1 MVAAFVAVVL
11 LVAPGGP
18 YTSISEALADAEPG
32 DTILVRGGVHP
43 ALVVDKAVTIRGE
56 AGAVIDGG
64 GIGDVVT
71 IDAPSV
77 ILEGFELRNSG
88 TVMYEEHAGVTV
100 LQPDVIVRNN
110 TIHDVLFGVFVK
122 QGDNALIEG
131 NHIVGYD
138 LDTHSRG
145 DGLRAWYSNG
155 ARFID
160 NHVEQTRDVILW
172 FSNDAVVE
180 GNVITDGRYGLHF
193 MYDDGMVVRGNEV
206 RDNSVG
212 MFLMYSSNVTVDNN
226 LIADSFGPSGYG
238 IGLKEI
244 ANLEVTDN
252 VILRNRIGVSFD
264 TVPHGQ
270 DAFASFTGN
279 LVAFN
284 VAGMSFQP
292 STERVELVT
301 NSFDRN
307 GSQIEI
313 RGGGDLAGNT
323 WSGERGNYWSDY
335 VGYDADGDGIGDLAY
350 EPNSLFESMR
360 DEEPVLALFNYSP
373 AALAVDFAARAVPN
387 LRPSPKVVD
396 EAPLTGGGAPGWF
409 EAGRSARL
417 PLFGVT
423 AILAAFGV
431 VVTRG
436 MSRGFGARS
445 SSARDT
451 VVQAG
456 ETDAGTVLQA
466 RALTKRYGERAVLN
480 ALDLTV
486 KRGEAVALWGGN
498 GAGKTTAIRCVVGVI
513 KHEGDVVVNGA
524 RLAERPK
531 DVRRSIGYVPQDQ
544 QLPDL
549 PSRDLLAFFGAL
561 RGVESAEL
569 DSTAQ
574 LVGIEDH
581 LDKRPN
587 ELSGGLRQRLA
598 LALALLGDPPLLL
611 LDEPT
616 ANLDAATRESIFALL
631 DEKRSRGTTVVF
643 TTHRAD
649 EVIAF
654 ADRVITLE
662 DGRAVAEAS
671 ADTFARDLNDTST
684 NILIRVADADLTRAR
699 AQLAASGLDVTARA
713 GWLTV
718 RDAAPDQ
725 PLRILFAEGIDV
737 LESAVGSQ
745 R

>member
-1 MVAAFVAVVL
+1 MVAALVAVVL

-18 YTSISEALADAEPG
+18 YTSISEALADAQPG
-32 DTILVRGGVHP
+32 DTILVRGGVHT
-43 ALVVDKAVTIRGE
+43 ALVIDKSVTIRGE

-71 IDAPSV
+71 IDAPGV

-110 TIHDVLFGVFVK
+110 TLRDVLFGIYVK

-131 NHIVGYD
+131 NHVVGYD
-138 LDTHSRG
+138 LDVHSRG

-160 NHVEQTRDVILW
+160 NRVEQTRDVILW

-212 MFLMYSSNVTVDNN
+212 MFLMYSSNVTVDDN

-244 ANLEVTDN
+244 ANLEVNDN

-284 VAGMSFQP
+284 HAGMSFQP
-292 STERVELVT
+292 STERVELLT

-323 WSGERGNYWSDY
+323 WNAERGNYWSDY

-396 EAPLTGGGAPGWF
+396 EAPLTGSAAPAWF

-417 PLFGVT
+417 PLIGLTTV
-423 AILAAFGV
+423 LVAFGV

-436 MSRGFGARS
+436 MSRGFSGARAS
-445 SSARDT
+445 TAET
-451 VVQAG
+451 VAHTI
-456 ETDAGTVLQA
+456 ETDAGAVLQA
-466 RALTKRYGERAVLN
+466 RGLTKRYGERAVLN

-486 KRGEAVALWGGN
+486 NRGEAVALWGGN

-513 KHEGDVVVNGA
+513 KHEGDVVVNGV
-524 RLAERPK
+524 RLSERPK

-561 RGVESAEL
+561 RSVEAAEL
-569 DSTAQ
+569 EETAR

-662 DGRAVAEAS
+662 EGRVVAEAT
-671 ADTFARDLNDTST
+671 ADAFARDLNDTT
-684 NILIRVADADLTRAR
+684 ANILIRVADADLTRAR
-699 AQLAASGLDVTARA
+699 AVLAASGLDVTARA

-725 PLRILFAEGIDV
+725 PLRLLFVEGIEI

>member
-1 MVAAFVAVVL
+1 MVAAVVAAIL
-11 LVAPGGP
+11 LVSASGP
-18 YTSISEALADAEPG
+18 YASISEALAEAQPG

-43 ALVVDKAVTIRGE
+43 ALVIDKSVTIRGE

-71 IDAPSV
+71 IDAPGV
-77 ILEGFELRNSG
+77 VLEGFELRKSG

-100 LQPDVIVRNN
+100 LQPDVVVRNN
-110 TIHDVLFGVFVK
+110 TIHDVLFGIYVK

-131 NHIVGYD
+131 NHVVGYD
-138 LDTHSRG
+138 FDVHSRG

-155 ARFID
+155 AQFID

-193 MYDDGMVVRGNEV
+193 MYDDRMVVRGNEV

-284 VAGMSFQP
+284 HAGMSFQP

-307 GSQIEI
+307 GTQIEI
-313 RGGGDLAGNT
+313 RGGGDLEGNV
-323 WSGERGNYWSDY
+323 WNFEQGNYWSDY
-335 VGYDADGDGIGDLAY
+335 VGYDADGDGVGDLPY
-350 EPNSLFESMR
+350 EPQSLFESMR
-360 DEEPVLALFNYSP
+360 DENPVLALFNYGP

-396 EAPLTGGGAPGWF
+396 GAPLTSNSAPAWF
-409 EAGRSARL
+409 EAGRSAPA
-417 PLFGVT
+417 PLLGLT
-423 AILAAFGV
+423 AVLAAFGV
-431 VVTRG
+431 LVTRG
-436 MSRGFGARS
+436 MSRGFEAAPTLERV
-445 SSARDT
+445 AT
-451 VVQAG
+451 TIPVETAG
-456 ETDAGTVLQA
+456 EVLQTW
-466 RALTKRYGERAVLN
+466 RLTKRYGERTVLS

-486 KRGEAVALWGGN
+486 NRGEAVALWGGN

-513 KHEGDVVVNGA
+513 KHEGEVVVNGL
-524 RLAERPK
+524 RLSEHPK
-531 DVRRSIGYVPQDQ
+531 DVRRAIGYVPQDQ

-561 RGVESAEL
+561 RDVDEAEFL
-569 DSTAQ
+569 ATAA

-631 DEKRSRGTTVVF
+631 DEKRSRGTSVVF

-662 DGRAVAEAS
+662 DGRSVDEAS
-671 ADTFARDLNDTST
+671 ADVFARGLESTST
-684 NILIRVADADLTRAR
+684 NILIRVAEDDLTRAR
-699 AQLAASGLDVTARA
+699 ALLAAAGLSVAARA

-718 RDAAPDQ
+718 RGAAPDE
-725 PLRILFAEGIDV
+725 PIRILLTEHVEI
-737 LESAVGSQ
+737 LESAIGSQ